1 MDQAVY
7 FVTWRVHPKQP
18 ELSPAER
25 DLLVSVLSFFDGSRY
40 NLLAYV
46 VMDDHVHVLVEPFT
60 GEHLQQIIQS
70 WKSFTANKMQRE
82 DGRRGAV
89 WQDEYFDRIMRD
101 EAEFLE
107 KAEYIFNNPIKKWP
121 ELLNYRWLGWKMM
134 D

>member
-1 MDQAVY
+1 M
-7 FVTWRVHPKQP
+7 
-18 ELSPAER
+18 SPGEYIPNSQNLIRPSEIYWYRLWAT
-25 DLLVSVLSFFDGSRY
+25 LMGSRY

-60 GEHLQQIIQS
+60 EEQLQQIIQS

-82 DGRRGAV
+82 YGRRGAV

-107 KAEYIFNNPIKKWP
+107 KAEYIFNNPIKRWP
-121 ELLNYRWLGWKMM
+121 ELENYRWLGWKMM